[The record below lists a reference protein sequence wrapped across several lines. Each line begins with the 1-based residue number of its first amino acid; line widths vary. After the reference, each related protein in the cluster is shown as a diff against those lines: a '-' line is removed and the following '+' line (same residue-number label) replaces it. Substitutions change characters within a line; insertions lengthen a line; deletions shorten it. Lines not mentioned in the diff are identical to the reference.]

1 MRVGTAVRLHSL
13 VGRPSLNGCIGVIGK
28 TVDATTGRYGV
39 RVDGESTMLAL
50 RPANLVNVAAEA
62 MHAVLDNV
70 DLLRLILVHI
80 PRWAR
85 AGIVSGVSSML
96 RKCVWADPDLYR
108 SVVVVAAVEKIPRGI
123 APRGSTRL
131 VSRGFHRAKKYGARH
146 FMEEGALPLLPAQLK
161 AIPDASWVKSLCVEP
176 CTPKNGNDA
185 LVIRSQVSSVLER
198 DWPSVETLLVTGIDL
213 YCNDR
218 MGINLGREAAA
229 SLSEADARA
238 RAHECRDWMRRHVQ
252 RSVLHLHLCDDVHV
266 ETGKDREVVYMVDP
280 ITQPGL
286 VSMQLDKAFM
296 DNGDWDLQS
305 LISGWT
311 PEVRA
316 KLRNLN
322 LSYDWSHNDILYA
335 MTHLPELRRLSLM
348 IGGPDEDD
356 FAALA
361 RAAASSKLEA
371 LYLNIDSSD
380 LGSDALDVFG
390 SVKTLK
396 ELVVVCDSCSWID
409 AESDCEC
416 DEQHVTRS
424 LSSYLI
430 EHAPG
435 HKSPFALLVCDE
447 CAFEDHILDPL
458 HRVFLPTTEE
468 DWHLDPNAAG
478 LEALP
483 MLGYEEVEK
492 IGIVRKAMEH
502 LRMNMTEEQ
511 MIELGRSLP

>member
-13 VGRPSLNGCIGVIGK
+13 VGRPSLNGCRGVIGK
-28 TVDATTGRYGV
+28 TVDAATGRYGV

-50 RPANLVNVAAEA
+50 RPANLVDVTTEA
-62 MHAVLDNV
+62 MHAVLDDV

-85 AGIVSGVSSML
+85 AGIVSGVSPML

-108 SVVVVAAVEKIPRGI
+108 SVVVLAAVDKIPRGI
-123 APRGSTRL
+123 APLKG
-131 VSRGFHRAKKYGARH
+131 VNRGFHRAKKYGARH

-176 CTPKNGNDA
+176 CTMEHENYV
-185 LVIRSQVSSVLER
+185 LVILSQLSSVLER
-198 DWPSVETLLVTGIDL
+198 DWPSVETLLVTDIDA
-213 YCNDR
+213 YCNESP
-218 MGINLGREAAA
+218 GSHA
-229 SLSEADARA
+229 S
-238 RAHECRDWMRRHVQ
+238 RAHECRDWVRRHVE
-252 RSVLHLHLCDDVHV
+252 RSVLHLHLGDDVHV
-266 ETGKDREVVYMVDP
+266 ETGNDREVVYMVDP

-322 LSYDWSHNDILYA
+322 LSYDWSHYDILYA

-380 LGSDALDVFG
+380 LGSDALDVFE

-409 AESDCEC
+409 AESDREC

-430 EHAPG
+430 EHATG
-435 HKSPFALLVCDE
+435 HKSPFALLVCNAGGLD
-447 CAFEDHILDPL
+447 DHIQDPL

-468 DWHLDPNAAG
+468 DWHLDENAQG

-483 MLGYEEVEK
+483 MLSYEEVKK
-492 IGIVRKAMEH
+492 IGIVHKAMKH
-502 LRMNMTEEQ
+502 MRMNMTEEE
-511 MIELGRSLP
+511 MMELAGEAPS